1 MIINDEGNWHYVAVE
16 SLSRLLRGITLNNNG
31 DFYCLSCFRSYRT
44 KDWKS
49 FPEKIAKHRP
59 SGYSWVMCCSF
70 DKLKNKQLLQREK
83 PYGNVLWRFKKSS
96 NENN

>member
-44 KDWKS
+44 KD
-49 FPEKIAKHRP
+49 
-59 SGYSWVMCCSF
+59 
-70 DKLKNKQLLQREK
+70 
-83 PYGNVLWRFKKSS
+83 
-96 NENN
+96 